1 MDSVTTFYKPRKKNL
16 SAAKHA
22 MLKEKTLTVPGGDE
36 GDKLI
41 QIFGSA
47 HLAFLEG

>member
-1 MDSVTTFYKPRKKNL
+1 MDSVTTFYKPRKNL

-22 MLKEKTLTVPGGDE
+22 MFKEKTLTVPGGDE

-47 HLAFLEG
+47 YLAFLEG